1 MTSKITPEH
10 QKRLEQISSYLK
22 ELRLSEGLTQQHLSQ
37 THGLK
42 RNSIS
47 RAETAKNITL
57 VSIFKLADALGVS
70 IKELFEA
77 VDI

>member
-10 QKRLEQISSYLK
+10 KKRLEQISSYLK

-37 THGLK
+37 TNELN

-47 RAETAKNITL
+47 RMETAKNVTL
-57 VSIFKLADALGVS
+57 VSVFKLADALGVS
-70 IKELFEA
+70 VKELFEV